1 MCNYCRHASGRREGG
16 GRQGGERGVP
26 RGAGHRGSV
35 DRPVSTSL
43 PLRPR
48 QPAAGDRG
56 LRTVDDAV
64 QGAAGARRPR
74 ARGGDLAGRRPGRGL
89 RRLRPLDEQGRR
101 RPGQEG
107 AGDAGR
113 GPRRQ
118 AGAAGEDHGLPPGP
132 GGDAGHR
139 ATGRDR
145 GLRRDPQRRPAP
157 QARRRRRLADG
168 PRGHR
173 GDLPTPEGKW
183 FGLTRYSHLITDEN
197 RKWWT
202 LGAMCFALFMI
213 MLDNTVVHVAL
224 PSIQKD
230 LGASISGLEWTINGY
245 TLSFAVLLA
254 TGGRLGDIF
263 GRRLM
268 VMIGVVIFAVSSAT
282 GGFAPNEPPLGLS
295 RVVQGVG
302 AALMMPG
309 TLSIITDAFPA
320 HERGKAMG
328 TWAGVSA
335 LALAVGPVLGGFLT
349 EHVSWR
355 AIFYVNIPVAVGAI
369 IATLFAVRES
379 RDTSVGR
386 EVDYAGVAVLTV
398 GLTSLVLALVEGN
411 SWGWGSA
418 EIVGLLALAAL
429 ALPAFVFVENRVK
442 APMVQFDLL
451 SDRNFLAA
459 VCVAMIISFGML
471 GVFFFLALY
480 MQDILGYT
488 PLEAGIRFLPSTLM
502 IVGVA
507 PVAGRLS
514 DRFGPRWL
522 IAIGLTIVAASLFS
536 FSRIAVDSTYLD
548 LLPGF
553 MLLGI
558 GIAMTMSPMT
568 SAAMNAVPVQKA
580 GIASG
585 VLSMFRMV
593 GGSLG
598 VAVTG
603 AIFQGLVTSKLGSL
617 LSGSGVTAAQR
628 DAVSEQLGGG
638 SVTKVPGLTA
648 ARAKEVTTAGSE
660 AFVYALGHAM
670 TVSAFVALLGAAIG
684 ATAIRAKAK
693 GHTSLEAATAEAN
706 PGGEALATE
715 EAREAAQLA

>member
-1 MCNYCRHASGRREGG
+1 
-16 GRQGGERGVP
+16 
-26 RGAGHRGSV
+26 
-35 DRPVSTSL
+35 
-43 PLRPR
+43 
-48 QPAAGDRG
+48 
-56 LRTVDDAV
+56 
-64 QGAAGARRPR
+64 
-74 ARGGDLAGRRPGRGL
+74 
-89 RRLRPLDEQGRR
+89 
-101 RPGQEG
+101 
-107 AGDAGR
+107 
-113 GPRRQ
+113 
-118 AGAAGEDHGLPPGP
+118 
-132 GGDAGHR
+132 
-139 ATGRDR
+139 
-145 GLRRDPQRRPAP
+145 
-157 QARRRRRLADG
+157 
-168 PRGHR
+168 
-173 GDLPTPEGKW
+173 
-183 FGLTRYSHLITDEN
+183 LTRYSHLITDEN

-213 MLDNTVVHVAL
+213 MLDNTVVNVAL

-230 LGASISGLEWTINGY
+230 LGASISGLEWTVNGY

-263 GRRLM
+263 GRRRMFLS
-268 VMIGVVIFAVSSAT
+268 GVIIFALSSAT
-282 GGFAPNEPPLGLS
+282 AGLAPDETSLVVS
-295 RVVQGVG
+295 RIVQGVG

-355 AIFYVNIPVAVGAI
+355 AIFYLNIPVAIGAVA
-369 IATLFAVRES
+369 ATLFAVRES

-386 EVDYAGVAVLTV
+386 DVDYAGVGVLTA
-398 GLTSLVLALVEGN
+398 GLTALVLALVEGN
-411 SWGWGSA
+411 SWGWSSPQ
-418 EIVGLLALAAL
+418 IVALLALAVV
-429 ALPAFVFVENRVK
+429 ALPAFVAVEHRVK

-451 SDRNFLAA
+451 SDRNFLGA
-459 VCVAMIISFGML
+459 VVVALVITFAMM

-507 PVAGRLS
+507 PIAGRLA

-522 IAIGLTIVAASLFS
+522 IAGGLTLVAASLFT
-536 FSRIAVDSTYLD
+536 FSRIAVDSGYID

-553 MLLGI
+553 VLLGI

-598 VAVTG
+598 IAITG
-603 AIFQGLVTSKLGSL
+603 AIFQGLVSSRLGSEL
-617 LSGSGVTAAQR
+617 AGSGVSAAQQGQ
-628 DAVSEQLGGG
+628 VSEQLGGG
-638 SVTKVPGLTA
+638 VTGHIAGLDPTQTKAVA
-648 ARAKEVTTAGSE
+648 AAGSE
-660 AFVYALGHAM
+660 AFVYALSHAM
-670 TVSAFVALLGAAIG
+670 TVSGFVALLGAVVG
-684 ATAIRAKAK
+684 ATAIRAKARK
-693 GHTSLEAATAEAN
+693 IPTPTPVAV
-706 PGGEALATE
+706 
-715 EAREAAQLA
+715 EAAQEAVPVA

>member
-1 MCNYCRHASGRREGG
+1 M
-16 GRQGGERGVP
+16 
-26 RGAGHRGSV
+26 
-35 DRPVSTSL
+35 T
-43 PLRPR
+43 
-48 QPAAGDRG
+48 
-56 LRTVDDAV
+56 
-64 QGAAGARRPR
+64 
-74 ARGGDLAGRRPGRGL
+74 
-89 RRLRPLDEQGRR
+89 
-101 RPGQEG
+101 
-107 AGDAGR
+107 
-113 GPRRQ
+113 
-118 AGAAGEDHGLPPGP
+118 
-132 GGDAGHR
+132 
-139 ATGRDR
+139 
-145 GLRRDPQRRPAP
+145 
-157 QARRRRRLADG
+157 
-168 PRGHR
+168 
-173 GDLPTPEGKW
+173 
-183 FGLTRYSHLITDEN
+183 TRYSHLITDEN

-213 MLDNTVVHVAL
+213 MLDNTIVNVAL

-230 LGASISGLEWTINGY
+230 LGASIGGLEWTINGY

-268 VMIGVVIFAVSSAT
+268 FMIGVVVFALSSAT
-282 GGFAPNEPPLGLS
+282 AGFAPNETALVIS

-355 AIFYVNIPVAVGAI
+355 AIFFVNIPVAVGAI

-411 SWGWGSA
+411 SWGWGSP
-418 EIVGLLALAAL
+418 EIVGLLAVAAL

-451 SDRNFLAA
+451 SDRNFLAS

-488 PLEAGIRFLPSTLM
+488 PLQAGVRFLPSTLM

-522 IAIGLTIVAASLFS
+522 IAIGLVIVAASLFS

-603 AIFQGLVTSKLGSL
+603 AIFQGLVSSKLDSL

-638 SVTKVPGLTA
+638 SVSKVPGLSA
-648 ARAKEVTTAGSE
+648 AQAKEVTTAGGE

-684 ATAIRAKAK
+684 AFGIRAKAK
-693 GHTSLEAATAEAN
+693 GHTSIEAATAEAN
-706 PGGEALATE
+706 PGGEAIAAEGAGGSASRLSPR
-715 EAREAAQLA
+715 ARFRIGRHRLPPDAGPAAAFRRQESSRSG

>member
-1 MCNYCRHASGRREGG
+1 
-16 GRQGGERGVP
+16 
-26 RGAGHRGSV
+26 
-35 DRPVSTSL
+35 
-43 PLRPR
+43 
-48 QPAAGDRG
+48 
-56 LRTVDDAV
+56 
-64 QGAAGARRPR
+64 
-74 ARGGDLAGRRPGRGL
+74 
-89 RRLRPLDEQGRR
+89 
-101 RPGQEG
+101 
-107 AGDAGR
+107 
-113 GPRRQ
+113 
-118 AGAAGEDHGLPPGP
+118 
-132 GGDAGHR
+132 
-139 ATGRDR
+139 
-145 GLRRDPQRRPAP
+145 
-157 QARRRRRLADG
+157 
-168 PRGHR
+168 
-173 GDLPTPEGKW
+173 
-183 FGLTRYSHLITDEN
+183 LTRYRHLITDEN

-213 MLDNTVVHVAL
+213 MLDNTVVNVAL
-224 PSIQKD
+224 PSIQQD

-263 GRRLM
+263 GRRRMFLS
-268 VMIGVVIFAVSSAT
+268 GVVIFALSSAT
-282 GGFAPNEPPLGLS
+282 AGFAPDETALVVS

-355 AIFYVNIPVAVGAI
+355 AIFYINIPVAIGAVV
-369 IATLFAVRES
+369 ATLFAVRES

-398 GLTSLVLALVEGN
+398 GLTALILALVEGN
-411 SWGWGSA
+411 AWGWGSTQ
-418 EIVGLLALAAL
+418 IVALLGLAAL

-459 VCVAMIISFGML
+459 VCVALIITFAMM

-480 MQDILGYT
+480 MQDILGYS

-514 DRFGPRWL
+514 DRYGPRWL
-522 IAIGLTIVAASLFS
+522 IAGGLTIAAASLFS
-536 FSRIAVDSTYLD
+536 FSRIQVDSGYLD

-558 GIAMTMSPMT
+558 GVAMTMSPMT

-598 VAVTG
+598 IAVTG
-603 AIFQGLVTSKLGSL
+603 AIFQGLVSSKLDSL
-617 LSGSGVTAAQR
+617 LAGTGVTEAQR
-628 DAVSEQLGGG
+628 QSISDQLGGG
-638 SVTKVPGLTA
+638 TVPKVPGLDA
-648 ARAKEVTTAGSE
+648 AQVKEVTLAGNE
-660 AFVYALGHAM
+660 AFVYAVSHAM
-670 TVSAFVALLGAAIG
+670 TVSGFVALVGAAIG

-693 GHTSLEAATAEAN
+693 GHTSVEAATAEAN
-706 PGGEALATE
+706 PGGEAIAAE
-715 EAREAAQLA
+715 EAREAAQPA

>member
-1 MCNYCRHASGRREGG
+1 
-16 GRQGGERGVP
+16 
-26 RGAGHRGSV
+26 
-35 DRPVSTSL
+35 
-43 PLRPR
+43 
-48 QPAAGDRG
+48 
-56 LRTVDDAV
+56 
-64 QGAAGARRPR
+64 
-74 ARGGDLAGRRPGRGL
+74 
-89 RRLRPLDEQGRR
+89 
-101 RPGQEG
+101 
-107 AGDAGR
+107 
-113 GPRRQ
+113 
-118 AGAAGEDHGLPPGP
+118 
-132 GGDAGHR
+132 
-139 ATGRDR
+139 
-145 GLRRDPQRRPAP
+145 
-157 QARRRRRLADG
+157 
-168 PRGHR
+168 
-173 GDLPTPEGKW
+173 
-183 FGLTRYSHLITDEN
+183 LTRYRHLITEDN

-213 MLDNTVVHVAL
+213 MLDNTVVNVAL

-263 GRRLM
+263 GRRRMFLA
-268 VMIGVVIFAVSSAT
+268 GVVIFALSSAT
-282 GGFAPNEPPLGLS
+282 AGFAVDETALVIS

-355 AIFYVNIPVAVGAI
+355 AIFYINIPVAIGAVL
-369 IATLFAVRES
+369 ATTFAVRES

-386 EVDYAGVAVLTV
+386 DVDYPGVAVLTA
-398 GLTSLVLALVEGN
+398 GLTALVLALVEGN
-411 SWGWGSA
+411 SWGWGSPQ
-418 EIVGLLALAAL
+418 IVGLLALAAV
-429 ALPAFVFVENRVK
+429 AVPAFVFVENRVK

-451 SDRNFLAA
+451 SDRNFLGA
-459 VCVAMIISFGML
+459 VVVAMIISFAML

-502 IVGVA
+502 IVGIA

-522 IAIGLTIVAASLFS
+522 IAGGLVIVAASLFS
-536 FSRIAVDSTYLD
+536 FSRIAVDSSYLD

-553 MLLGI
+553 MLLGV

-603 AIFQGLVTSKLGSL
+603 AIFQGLVSSKLDSL
-617 LSGSGVTAAQR
+617 LGSSGVTAAQR
-628 DAVSEQLGGG
+628 DQISEGLGSG
-638 SVTKVPGLTA
+638 SAPHVQGLDPVQTKQVMA
-648 ARAKEVTTAGSE
+648 AGSD

-670 TVSAFVALLGAAIG
+670 TVSGFVTLLGAGVG
-684 ATAIRAKAK
+684 ATAIRAKSRAE
-693 GHTSLEAATAEAN
+693 TTVEAAEAVAN
-706 PGGEALATE
+706 PGGSMVAAE
-715 EAREAAQLA
+715 EAQEPVAAG

>member
-1 MCNYCRHASGRREGG
+1 
-16 GRQGGERGVP
+16 
-26 RGAGHRGSV
+26 
-35 DRPVSTSL
+35 
-43 PLRPR
+43 
-48 QPAAGDRG
+48 
-56 LRTVDDAV
+56 
-64 QGAAGARRPR
+64 
-74 ARGGDLAGRRPGRGL
+74 
-89 RRLRPLDEQGRR
+89 
-101 RPGQEG
+101 
-107 AGDAGR
+107 
-113 GPRRQ
+113 
-118 AGAAGEDHGLPPGP
+118 
-132 GGDAGHR
+132 
-139 ATGRDR
+139 
-145 GLRRDPQRRPAP
+145 
-157 QARRRRRLADG
+157 
-168 PRGHR
+168 
-173 GDLPTPEGKW
+173 
-183 FGLTRYSHLITDEN
+183 LTRYSHLITDQN

-213 MLDNTVVHVAL
+213 MLDNTVVNVAL

-263 GRRLM
+263 GRRRMFLA
-268 VMIGVVIFAVSSAT
+268 GVVIFALSSAT
-282 GGFAPNEPPLGLS
+282 AGFAADETSLVIS

-355 AIFYVNIPVAVGAI
+355 AIFYINIPVAIGAVL
-369 IATLFAVRES
+369 ATTFAVRES

-386 EVDYAGVAVLTV
+386 DVDYPGVAVLTI
-398 GLTSLVLALVEGN
+398 GLTALVLALVEGN
-411 SWGWGSA
+411 SWGWGSP

-442 APMVQFDLL
+442 APMVHFELL
-451 SDRNFLAA
+451 SDRNFLGA
-459 VCVAMIISFGML
+459 VVVAMIISFAML

-502 IVGVA
+502 IVGIA

-522 IAIGLTIVAASLFS
+522 IAGGLVIVAASLFS
-536 FSRIAVDSTYLD
+536 FSRIAVDSSYLD

-580 GIASG
+580 GLASG

-603 AIFQGLVTSKLGSL
+603 AIFQGLVSSKLDSL
-617 LSGSGVTAAQR
+617 LGSSGVTATQR
-628 DAVSEQLGGG
+628 DQISEGLGSGTVPHIQG
-638 SVTKVPGLTA
+638 LAPAETKQVMA
-648 ARAKEVTTAGSE
+648 AGSE

-670 TVSAFVALLGAAIG
+670 TVSGFVALVGAAIG
-684 ATAIRAKAK
+684 ATAIRAKSR
-693 GHTSLEAATAEAN
+693 TTTTVEAATAEAN
-706 PGGEALATE
+706 PGGEALMAE
-715 EAREAAQLA
+715 EAQEAAQAA